1 VRKRRAE
8 IPVNAP
14 DKGSPDKL
22 LKKSHLQL
30 HRSEF
35 AMPEEK
41 RKAVVVTGAAG
52 GIGLA
57 CVRGLLAAGHQVCG
71 ADLQP
76 VPIQS
81 LSDYVSRFT
90 AVRAD
95 IADAADC
102 KNVVAQAV
110 EKFGRITSLIH
121 MAAAHSTLTWRELRA
136 EHFNRIL
143 AINVTGAFLIA
154 QAAAEHI
161 ADGGAIVLTSSD
173 SINVSGVG
181 GHGRGGPAYVSSKG
195 AILGL
200 TRALARSLA
209 PLNIRV
215 NAVSP
220 GSTATAMTAEY
231 DEEALRK
238 VAERTLIG
246 RIGEAHEIAAVAQFL
261 ISDAA
266 SYMTGEVVHVNGGG
280 YLG

>member
-1 VRKRRAE
+1 
-8 IPVNAP
+8 
-14 DKGSPDKL
+14 
-22 LKKSHLQL
+22 
-30 HRSEF
+30 
-35 AMPEEK
+35 MPEES
-41 RKAVVVTGAAG
+41 RKTVVVTGAAS

-57 CVRGLLAAGHQVCG
+57 CARGLLAAGHQVCG

-76 VPIQS
+76 PSES
-81 LSDYVSRFT
+81 LSDYGARFV

-102 KNVVAQAV
+102 KSVVAQAK
-110 EKFGRITSLIH
+110 EKFGRLTSLIH
-121 MAAAHSTLTWRELRA
+121 MAAAHSTLTWQELKA

-143 AINVTGAFLIA
+143 ATNVTGAFLIA

-161 ADGGAIVLTSSD
+161 AGGGAIVLTSSD
-173 SINVSGVG
+173 SMNVSGVG
-181 GHGRGGPAYVSSKG
+181 GHGRGGPAYVSSKA
-195 AILGL
+195 AIIGL

-209 PLNIRV
+209 PLHIRV

-220 GSTATAMTAEY
+220 GATATAMTAEY
-231 DEEALRK
+231 DQESLRK

-246 RIGEAHEIAAVAQFL
+246 RIGEAHEIAAAAQFL

-266 SYMTGEVVHVNGGG
+266 SYITGEVVHVNGGG

>member
-1 VRKRRAE
+1 
-8 IPVNAP
+8 
-14 DKGSPDKL
+14 
-22 LKKSHLQL
+22 
-30 HRSEF
+30 
-35 AMPEEK
+35 MPEES
-41 RKAVVVTGAAG
+41 RKTVVVTGAAS

-57 CVRGLLAAGHQVCG
+57 CVRGLLAAGHRVCG

-76 VPIQS
+76 VRMES
-81 LSDYVSRFT
+81 ASDYRSRFI

-95 IADAADC
+95 IADPAAC
-102 KNVVAQAV
+102 KSIVTQAT
-110 EKFGRITSLIH
+110 EKFGRLTSLIH
-121 MAAAHSTLTWRELRA
+121 MAAAHSTLTWRELKA

-143 AINVTGAFLIA
+143 AINVTGAFLIV

-161 ADGGAIVLTSSD
+161 GTGGAIVLTSSD
-173 SINVSGVG
+173 SMNVSGVG
-181 GHGRGGPAYVSSKG
+181 GHGRGGPAYVSSKA
-195 AILGL
+195 AIIGL

-209 PLNIRV
+209 PLHIRV

-231 DEEALRK
+231 DEEALHK

-246 RIGEAHEIAAVAQFL
+246 RIGEAQEIAAVAQFL

-266 SYMTGEVVHVNGGG
+266 SYITGEVVHVNGGG

>member
-1 VRKRRAE
+1 
-8 IPVNAP
+8 
-14 DKGSPDKL
+14 
-22 LKKSHLQL
+22 
-30 HRSEF
+30 
-35 AMPEEK
+35 MPEESCK
-41 RKAVVVTGAAG
+41 TVVVTGAAS

-76 VPIQS
+76 VQMEGV
-81 LSDYVSRFT
+81 SDYGSRFI

-95 IADAADC
+95 IADPAAC
-102 KNVVAQAV
+102 KSIVTQAT
-110 EKFGRITSLIH
+110 EKFGRLTSLIH
-121 MAAAHSTLTWRELRA
+121 MAAAHSTLTWRELKA

-143 AINVTGAFLIA
+143 AINVTGAFLIV

-161 ADGGAIVLTSSD
+161 GTGGAIVLTSSD

-181 GHGRGGPAYVSSKG
+181 GHGRGGPAYVSSKA
-195 AILGL
+195 AIIGL

-209 PLNIRV
+209 PLHIRV

-231 DEEALRK
+231 DEEALHK

-246 RIGEAHEIAAVAQFL
+246 RIGEAQEIAAVAQFL